1 MGGGG
6 GGLEYR
12 GGSVRGVG
20 GDGGRVV
27 VGKGE
32 AVWHG
37 TKTAV
42 IVQTIP
48 H

>member
-1 MGGGG
+1 MRRERGGG
-6 GGLEYR
+6 EW
-12 GGSVRGVG
+12 GV
-20 GDGGRVV
+20 VK
-27 VGKGE
+27 GK